1 MLSRKRIFL
10 GLLAPI
16 VVAGCATTPYTGP
29 VQVTRFHDAE
39 AVAQIGKGTIFIE
52 SAAGQEEQSLELA
65 PYKSAIAGELSRL
78 GYQEASRDAADY
90 IAQIRLD
97 RYARTSEGGRRGPVN
112 VGVGG
117 STGSYGSGVGLG
129 VGINLGGGK
138 SRERLGTDLGVMIRS
153 KDSGKTLWE
162 GRANLEVSPGSN
174 LESANANASA
184 ISEALFRE
192 FPGNNGETIDIE
204 VNE

>member
-1 MLSRKRIFL
+1 MLNRKKVLL

-29 VQVTRFHDAE
+29 VQITRFHDQA
-39 AVAQIGKGTIFIE
+39 AVAQIGQGTIFIE

-65 PYKSAIAGELSRL
+65 PYKSAIARELTRL
-78 GYQEASRDAADY
+78 GYQEASRDAAKY
-90 IAQIRLD
+90 VAQVRLG
-97 RYARTSEGGRRGPVN
+97 RYASTTDGGRRGPVN

-117 STGSYGSGVGLG
+117 STGSYGSGVGVG

-138 SRERLGTDLGVMIRS
+138 SRKRIGTDLGVMIRD
-153 KDSGKTLWE
+153 KETGKTLWE
-162 GRANLEVSPGSN
+162 GRANLEVSPGSHI
-174 LESANANASA
+174 ESANANARA

-192 FPGNNGETIDIE
+192 FPGGNGETVE
-204 VNE
+204 VRVSE

>member
-16 VVAGCATTPYTGP
+16 AVAGCATTPYTGP
-29 VQVTRFHDAE
+29 VQVTRFHDEA
-39 AVAQIGKGTIFIE
+39 AVAHIGQGTIFIE

-65 PYKSAIAGELSRL
+65 PYKSRL

-90 IAQIRLD
+90 VAQVRLG
-97 RYARTSEGGRRGPVN
+97 RYASTSEGSRRGPVN

-138 SRERLGTDLGVMIRS
+138 SRERLGTDLGVMIRG

-162 GRANLEVSPGSN
+162 GRANLEISPGSH

-192 FPGNNGETIDIE
+192 FPGNNGETVE
-204 VNE
+204 VEVSE